1 MADDYGKWY
10 EEFKDLADIFG
21 EDELYEAVVKLVESS
36 KNSFAM
42 NRRIMAK
49 AIDVSWV
56 EAIENGLVHL
66 DNVLRNPRKTIE
78 DVEEIVPIALSR
90 KITVDSVRHLA
101 QHTDLIQS
109 IDKKTGKITPSK
121 ILNIHKE
128 ESLMTYENKF
138 VNTLVDR
145 LFIFVNR
152 RYEKLAVVPRDELVH
167 SIGYETFIEQ
177 GSRGRLKMSVNI
189 ETVDG
194 IEAYNENG
202 YTVWQRVEKLKKAI
216 EGYKGSELCMALGN
230 TYVRPPIM
238 RTNAIMKNVDL
249 KACLTLWQYIESY
262 DKVGYSINV
271 EETVLRPQEQYMKD
285 MYRLA
290 VLELLL
296 FRTYTTSDT
305 SYTELKSQK
314 SKPTSPKI
322 IKKFEKELSPDYD
335 VTVDAVAGYISAD
348 GNFQLEKR
356 LPTDIKGVLGEIN
369 QVIEIEKAY
378 LEEKELERL
387 ERIRA
392 EEEEER
398 RQEEIARVEAAR
410 QEELRRI
417 ERQREEEERQRQE
430 LIAQKRA
437 EIEAQERERERLE
450 QERLA
455 RLEEIR
461 KREEEEAR
469 RREEERLRREEEE
482 RIAAERER
490 ISQNRQK
497 MRSELGEAEG
507 VAPIEEQSEEELE
520 RQAYADVTEAEIE
533 EAIAEIEENAA
544 EGEEESEF
552 EDPRAVAAR
561 HRLEQQRKEKERIE
575 KERAERLKAER
586 EYFQNK
592 PFEDIRKEYSKN
604 PIHLIPR
611 IIRWILAMV
620 FGIIPRDTDNPAFK
634 QKRKEIVQ
642 KKRQKEQELQKK
654 NEMEVYYR
662 KYAKTFK
669 YSFIRSIDDYKF
681 KKKKRKQ
688 LKNKPKPVYT
698 PPNRTPE
705 QQLEI
710 NNEMKRLYRE
720 YHVTIR
726 EKLTRR
732 MDEMNIRRREAKRER
747 DHEKQVAEK
756 RKAEKAQ
763 KKAAEQKK
771 LVRKNDEDFEQK
783 SKFSKAFNIAATVI
797 LVLCV
802 GIMVIILVRSAQGK
816 PTAVFGKT
824 LLKVVTGSM
833 EPSIHVGDYIKV
845 EETDPSQLNEGDII
859 TFYSADEGIEGLL
872 VTHRI
877 AEVKSDGSFVTRG
890 DANPVSDSTTV
901 TADRILGRYTGKD
914 RFFMWIES
922 FADAKKLLLLVAVIP
937 IFIISLLEVRSLLV
951 IGKEI
956 SEQKIEN
963 AEEQKQKMIRE
974 AIEKEK
980 QRLAEE
986 NYQQQ
991 DSEVVTD
998 ESGKPDEEAND

>member
-1 MADDYGKWY
+1 MADDYAKWY
-10 EEFKDLADIFG
+10 DEFKDLAEIFG
-21 EDELYEAVVKLVESS
+21 EDELYAAVVQLVESS
-36 KNSFAM
+36 RNSFAM
-42 NRRIMAK
+42 NRKIMAK

-56 EAIENGLVHL
+56 EAIENGFVHL

-90 KITVDSVRHLA
+90 KITVDSVKHLA

-128 ESLMTYENKF
+128 ESLLTYENKF
-138 VNTLVDR
+138 INTLVDR
-145 LFIFVNR
+145 LYIFISR
-152 RYEKLAVVPRDELVH
+152 RYEKLAIVPRDEMVH
-167 SIGYETFIEQ
+167 TIGYDSFIEH
-177 GSRGRLKMSVNI
+177 GARGQIKFSMKI
-189 ETVDG
+189 ETIDG
-194 IEAYNENG
+194 IEAYNESG

-230 TYVRPPIM
+230 TFVRPPIM

-249 KACLTLWQYIESY
+249 KACLSLWQYIESY

-271 EETVLRPQEQYMKD
+271 EDTVLKPQDQYMKD

-290 VLELLL
+290 VLNLLL
-296 FRTYTTSDT
+296 FRTYTTADT
-305 SYTELKSQK
+305 GYSELKTQR
-314 SKPTSPKI
+314 SKALAPKI
-322 IKKFEKELSPDYD
+322 IKKFDKELSADYD
-335 VTVDAVAGYISAD
+335 VTVDGVAGYIGAD

-356 LPTDIKGVLGEIN
+356 LPSNIKGVLNEIN
-369 QVIEIEKAY
+369 AVIEIEKAY
-378 LEEKELERL
+378 IEERELERL

-398 RQEEIARVEAAR
+398 RLEEIARVEAAR
-410 QEELRRI
+410 QEELKRI

-482 RIAAERER
+482 RLAAERER
-490 ISQNRQK
+490 VNQNKLK

-507 VAPIEEQSEEELE
+507 VEPVVEQSEEELE
-520 RQAYADVTEAEIE
+520 RQAYETVTEAEIE
-533 EAIAEIEENAA
+533 EAKAETEAA
-544 EGEEESEF
+544 EF

-561 HRLEQQRKEKERIE
+561 HKLEQQRREKERIE
-575 KERAERLKAER
+575 KERAQRLKSDR

-592 PFEDIRKEYSKN
+592 PFEEIRKEYSKN
-604 PIHLIPR
+604 PIHVIPQ

-620 FGIIPRDTDNPAFK
+620 FGVIPRDTDNPDF
-634 QKRKEIVQ
+634 KRKRREIVQ
-642 KKRQKEQELQKK
+642 EKRRKEAELQKK

-662 KYAKTFK
+662 KYAKSFK
-669 YSFIRSIDDYKF
+669 YSFMRSIDDYKF

-688 LKNKPKPVYT
+688 LKNKPKPAYK
-698 PPNRTPE
+698 PPVRTPE

-710 NNEMKRLYRE
+710 DNEMKRLYRE
-720 YHVTIR
+720 YHVSIA
-726 EKLTRR
+726 EKISRK
-732 MDEMNIRRREAKRER
+732 MDEMSIQRREAKQEREHDR
-747 DHEKQVAEK
+747 EQAKKRAEEKA
-756 RKAEKAQ
+756 AEKAELAN
-763 KKAAEQKK
+763 KNAGKTEEPEKVSKVGKA
-771 LVRKNDEDFEQK
+771 V
-783 SKFSKAFNIAATVI
+783 NIAATVI
-797 LVLCV
+797 LVISL
-802 GIMVIILVRSAQGK
+802 IFMVVIVVRSVQGK
-816 PTAVFGKT
+816 PTAIFGKT

-833 EPSIHVGDYIKV
+833 EPSIHTGDYIKV
-845 EETDPSQLNEGDII
+845 ETTDPSELKEGDII
-859 TFYSADEGIEGLL
+859 TFWSQDEGIEGLL

-877 AEVKSDGSFVTRG
+877 VEVNEDGSFVTRG
-890 DANPVSDSTTV
+890 DANPIEDSTTV

-914 RFFMWIES
+914 RFFIWIDS
-922 FADAKKLLLLVAVIP
+922 FANLRKLLMLLGVIP
-937 IFIISLLEVRSLLV
+937 ILVISILEVRSLLL

-956 SEQKIEN
+956 SEKKLED
-963 AEEQKQKMIRE
+963 AEEIRQKLIRE

-980 QRLAEE
+980 ARLAEVDKKLG
-986 NYQQQ
+986 N
-991 DSEVVTD
+991 SEVLTD
-998 ESGKPDEEAND
+998 ESGESDEETDG